1 MPDSEPLTMSTG
13 IYLLFCA
20 VFITNC
26 YFLVWTYE
34 RFIVGGQ
41 NYMMW
46 VLVNTTVGFLSWLFI
61 YRGILDG
68 HQRTLKKE

>member
-1 MPDSEPLTMSTG
+1 MSTG

-26 YFLVWTYE
+26 HFLVWSYE
-34 RFIVGGQ
+34 RFIVEGQ

-46 VLVNTTVGFLSWLFI
+46 VLVNATVGFLSWLFF
-61 YRGILDG
+61 YRDILDG
-68 HQRTLKKE
+68 QQSTLKKE

>member
-1 MPDSEPLTMSTG
+1 MPDSSPQTMSTG
-13 IYLLFCA
+13 IYLLFC
-20 VFITNC
+20 VFFVTNC

-41 NYMMW
+41 SYMTW
-46 VLVNTTVGFLSWLFI
+46 VLVNATVAFLSWLFI

-68 HQRTLKKE
+68 HRGALKKE